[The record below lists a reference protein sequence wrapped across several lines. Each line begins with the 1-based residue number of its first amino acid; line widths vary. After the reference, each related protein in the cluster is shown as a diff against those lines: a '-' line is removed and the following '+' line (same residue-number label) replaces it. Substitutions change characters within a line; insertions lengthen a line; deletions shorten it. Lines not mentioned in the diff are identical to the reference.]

1 MGSELIKALKQMLT
15 RQFSN
20 MLFFIF
26 HNFAKKTM
34 KKVILFVVSL
44 MLATSLAYAKKPH
57 GPKAI
62 EVKVSVGTQDGKMQ
76 FIPNNLTFKR
86 GNYYKLVITN
96 PSSVDHYF
104 TSDALATHVFT
115 RKVEVMDSKGET
127 IAEIHGS
134 IHDMELKPGVSV
146 AWYFFPMTKGKNL
159 KLYCHK
165 KGHEA
170 HGMVGTIDIVG
181 SLK

>member
-1 MGSELIKALKQMLT
+1 MQKI
-15 RQFSN
+15 
-20 MLFFIF
+20 
-26 HNFAKKTM
+26 
-34 KKVILFVVSL
+34 ILFVLSL
-44 MLATSLAYAKKPH
+44 MLTTSFAYAEKPH

-62 EVKVSVGTQDGKMQ
+62 EVNVSLGTKDGQMK
-76 FIPNNLTFKR
+76 FVPNKLAFER

-96 PSSVDHYF
+96 PSAHDHYF

-115 RKVEVMDSKGET
+115 RKVEVMDKKGKVL
-127 IAEIHGS
+127 AEILGS
-134 IHDMELKPGVSV
+134 VHDMELKPGVSV

-165 KGHEA
+165 KNHEA
-170 HGMVGTIDIVG
+170 HGMVGTIDITG